1 MQAMNLAMILG
12 MTSALLLALVA
23 GLLITVGLEL
33 RRLKPSLRG
42 APLLAEQLTA
52 QVLSVKQLLTQ
63 IKHGVSSVA
72 PQVAEAENYARICST
87 YVRGQSSWPKN

>member
-1 MQAMNLAMILG
+1 MNIAVILG
-12 MTSALLLALVA
+12 TTSVCLLALVA

-33 RRLKPSLRG
+33 RRLKPALRG

-63 IKHGVSSVA
+63 VKTGVTAVA
-72 PQVAEAENYARICST
+72 PQV
-87 YVRGQSSWPKN
+87 G